1 MSSRSRLLVVLA
13 TVVVL
18 AGGFVLA
25 SRAGD
30 EEPASAPAAATAPSP
45 QEPQEPQATT
55 GTRTEA
61 QDAGDEAPDGAAE
74 GERPAAPR
82 IPTLV
87 VEGGRPRGG
96 SRELTFS
103 RGERVR
109 FRVRSDVAEELH
121 IHGYDR
127 YVDVVPGRTTSVSF
141 PASIEGIFEVELHG
155 AGVQLA
161 SLRVEP

>member
-1 MSSRSRLLVVLA
+1 MSSRARLLLVLA

-25 SRAGD
+25 SRAA
-30 EEPASAPAAATAPSP
+30 EEGSSTPAAATATT
-45 QEPQEPQATT
+45 QAEPAQDEPVATT

-61 QDAGDEAPDGAAE
+61 QEDEAPPAPAE
-74 GERPAAPR
+74 KPAAPR

-87 VEGGRPRGG
+87 VEDGRPRGEV
-96 SRELTFS
+96 RELRFDK
-103 RGERVR
+103 GERVR

-127 YVDVVPGRTTSVSF
+127 YVDVAPGRTATVSF

-155 AGVQLA
+155 AGVPLA

>member
-1 MSSRSRLLVVLA
+1 MSSRARLLLVLA

-18 AGGFVLA
+18 GGGFVLA

-30 EEPASAPAAATAPSP
+30 EETAREPAAATATPP
-45 QEPQEPQATT
+45 APAREGPTATT

-61 QDAGDEAPDGAAE
+61 QEGQEAGTDDA
-74 GERPAAPR
+74 PAAPR
-82 IPTLV
+82 VPTLV
-87 VEGGRPRGG
+87 VEDGRPRGEV
-96 SRELTFS
+96 RELTFS
-103 RGERVR
+103 KGERVR

-127 YVDVVPGRTTSVSF
+127 YVDVAAGATTTVSF

-155 AGVQLA
+155 AGQQLA

>member
-1 MSSRSRLLVVLA
+1 MSSRARLLLVLA

-25 SRAGD
+25 SGSAE
-30 EEPASAPAAATAPSP
+30 EEPPVPAAATASTEE
-45 QEPQEPQATT
+45 EPVATT

-61 QDAGDEAPDGAAE
+61 QEGEAPPAPA
-74 GERPAAPR
+74 ERPAAPR

-87 VEGGRPRGG
+87 VQDGRPRGEV
-96 SRELTFS
+96 RELRFDK
-103 RGERVR
+103 GERVR

-127 YVDVVPGRTTSVSF
+127 YVDVAPGRTATVSF

-155 AGVQLA
+155 AGVPLA

>member
-1 MSSRSRLLVVLA
+1 MSSRARLLLVLA

-25 SRAGD
+25 SGSAE
-30 EEPASAPAAATAPSP
+30 EEPATQAAVTETSSE
-45 QEPQEPQATT
+45 EPVATT

-61 QDAGDEAPDGAAE
+61 QEDQDDQVEQPAAE
-74 GERPAAPR
+74 KPARPRVPV
-82 IPTLV
+82 LV
-87 VEGGRPRGG
+87 VQDGRPRGG
-96 SRELTFS
+96 ARELRFDK
-103 RGERVR
+103 GERVR
-109 FRVRSDVAEELH
+109 FRVRSDVVEELH

-127 YVDVVPGRTTSVSF
+127 YVDLAPGRTTSVSF

-155 AGVQLA
+155 AGVPLA

>member
-1 MSSRSRLLVVLA
+1 MTSRARLLLVLA
-13 TVVVL
+13 TVLVL

-25 SRAGD
+25 SQAAD
-30 EEPASAPAAATAPSP
+30 EGSSTPAAATATTED
-45 QEPQEPQATT
+45 EPVATT

-61 QDAGDEAPDGAAE
+61 QEAEDARDGPAE
-74 GERPAAPR
+74 KPAAPR

-87 VEGGRPRGG
+87 VQDGRPRGEV
-96 SRELTFS
+96 RELRFDK
-103 RGERVR
+103 GERVR

-127 YVDVVPGRTTSVSF
+127 YVDVVPGRTATVSF

-155 AGVQLA
+155 AGVPLA

>member
-1 MSSRSRLLVVLA
+1 MTSRARLLLVLA

-25 SRAGD
+25 SGSA
-30 EEPASAPAAATAPSP
+30 EEERPVPAAATASTEEDPV
-45 QEPQEPQATT
+45 ATT

-61 QDAGDEAPDGAAE
+61 QEDEGSPAPAGK
-74 GERPAAPR
+74 PAAPR
-82 IPTLV
+82 VPTLV
-87 VEGGRPRGG
+87 IQDGRPRGEV
-96 SRELTFS
+96 RELRFDK
-103 RGERVR
+103 GERVR

-127 YVDVVPGRTTSVSF
+127 YVDVVPGRTATVSF

-155 AGVQLA
+155 AGVPLA

>member
-1 MSSRSRLLVVLA
+1 MSSRARLLLVLVTA
-13 TVVVL
+13 VAL

-25 SRAGD
+25 SGVA
-30 EEPASAPAAATAPSP
+30 EEEGSSTPAAATATTRE
-45 QEPQEPQATT
+45 EPDATT
-55 GTRTEA
+55 QAQTGAPETETQA
-61 QDAGDEAPDGAAE
+61 RET
-74 GERPAAPR
+74 PAAPR

-87 VEGGRPRGG
+87 VEGGRPRDEA
-96 SRELTFS
+96 RELTFAK
-103 RGERVR
+103 GERVR

-127 YVDVVPGRTTSVSF
+127 YVDVAPGRTATVSF
-141 PASIEGIFEVELHG
+141 PATIEGIFEIELHG

>member
-1 MSSRSRLLVVLA
+1 MSTRSRILLVLA
-13 TVVVL
+13 TVLVL

-25 SRAGD
+25 SGSADDDTAGVRED
-30 EEPASAPAAATAPSP
+30 ATTT
-45 QEPQEPQATT
+45 QEADAPQATT

-61 QDAGDEAPDGAAE
+61 QEDQAQEVRTQEEAAPE
-74 GERPAAPR
+74 PAAPR

-87 VEGGRPRGG
+87 VEDGRPRGEPR
-96 SRELTFS
+96 SLTFTK
-103 RGERVR
+103 GERVR
-109 FRVRSDVAEELH
+109 FRVRSDVQEELH

-127 YVDVVPGRTTSVSF
+127 YVDVGPGRTTSVSF

-155 AGVQLA
+155 SGAQLA

>member
-1 MSSRSRLLVVLA
+1 MSSRARLLLVLA

-25 SRAGD
+25 SGSAE
-30 EEPASAPAAATAPSP
+30 EEPATPAAVTETTPE
-45 QEPQEPQATT
+45 EPVATT

-61 QDAGDEAPDGAAE
+61 QEDQAPAE
-74 GERPAAPR
+74 EPARPRVPV
-82 IPTLV
+82 LV
-87 VEGGRPRGG
+87 VQDGRPRGEA
-96 SRELTFS
+96 RELRFDK
-103 RGERVR
+103 GERVR

-127 YVDVVPGRTTSVSF
+127 YVDLAPGRTTPVSF
-141 PASIEGIFEVELHG
+141 PATIEGIFEVELHG
-155 AGVQLA
+155 AGVPLA

>member
-1 MSSRSRLLVVLA
+1 MSSRARLLLVLLTA
-13 TVVVL
+13 VAL

-25 SRAGD
+25 SQAA
-30 EEPASAPAAATAPSP
+30 EEEGSSTPAAATASTPEGP
-45 QEPQEPQATT
+45 DAAEQAETAAP
-55 GTRTEA
+55 GTEA
-61 QDAGDEAPDGAAE
+61 GAPPVD
-74 GERPAAPR
+74 RPAAAR

-87 VEGGRPRGG
+87 VEGGRPRDEA
-96 SRELTFS
+96 RELTFAK
-103 RGERVR
+103 GERVR

-127 YVDVVPGRTTSVSF
+127 YVDVVPGRTATVSF
-141 PASIEGIFEVELHG
+141 PATIEGIFEIELHG

>member
-1 MSSRSRLLVVLA
+1 MSSRARLLLVLVTA
-13 TVVVL
+13 LAL

-25 SRAGD
+25 SQAAQ
-30 EEPASAPAAATAPSP
+30 EEGSSTPAATATSP
-45 QEPQEPQATT
+45 EEADATT
-55 GTRTEA
+55 QAQTGSQQTET
-61 QDAGDEAPDGAAE
+61 QAPASE
-74 GERPAAPR
+74 KPAAPR

-87 VEGGRPRGG
+87 VEGGRPRDEA
-96 SRELTFS
+96 RELTFAK
-103 RGERVR
+103 GERVR

-127 YVDVVPGRTTSVSF
+127 YVDVAPGRTATVSF
-141 PASIEGIFEVELHG
+141 PATIEGIFEIELHG

>member
-1 MSSRSRLLVVLA
+1 MSSRARLFIVLA

-25 SRAGD
+25 SGSAQ
-30 EEPASAPAAATAPSP
+30 EEPPVPAAATASTEEDPV
-45 QEPQEPQATT
+45 ATT

-61 QDAGDEAPDGAAE
+61 QEDEASPAPA
-74 GERPAAPR
+74 ERPAAPR

-87 VEGGRPRGG
+87 VQDGRPRGEV
-96 SRELTFS
+96 RELRFDK
-103 RGERVR
+103 GERVR

-127 YVDVVPGRTTSVSF
+127 YVDVAPGRTATVSF

-155 AGVQLA
+155 AGLPLA

>member
-1 MSSRSRLLVVLA
+1 MSSRARLLLVIA
-13 TVVVL
+13 TVAVL

-25 SRAGD
+25 SRSAE
-30 EEPASAPAAATAPSP
+30 EEPATPAAVTKTSAD
-45 QEPQEPQATT
+45 EPVATT

-61 QDAGDEAPDGAAE
+61 QEDQAPAE
-74 GERPAAPR
+74 KPARPRVAV
-82 IPTLV
+82 LV
-87 VEGGRPRGG
+87 VQDGRTRGG
-96 SRELTFS
+96 ARELRFDK
-103 RGERVR
+103 GERVR

-127 YVDVVPGRTTSVSF
+127 YVDLAPGRTTSVSF

-155 AGVQLA
+155 AGVPLA